1 MLQNSKVTAA
11 LLGGDLDKTIKVFM
25 TTINMSA
32 YKKPN
37 MLVDGMKI
45 TVNGIPS
52 EYGMP
57 SFTDESGNLYSGFQM
72 TEQLLR

>member
-1 MLQNSKVTAA
+1 
-11 LLGGDLDKTIKVFM
+11 
-25 TTINMSA
+25 
-32 YKKPN
+32 

-57 SFTDESGNLYSGFQM
+57 SFTDESGNLYFWLPNDG
-72 TEQLLR
+72 TAPEVRVDLDLKDKRNR

>member
-1 MLQNSKVTAA
+1 
-11 LLGGDLDKTIKVFM
+11 M

-32 YKKPN
+32 YNKPN

-52 EYGMP
+52 VYGMP
-57 SFTDESGNLYSGFQM
+57 SYTDESGNLYFWLPN
-72 TEQLLR
+72 TEDGTAPEVRVDLNLKDQERI